1 VGEISRDQSIFWE
14 ETMVL
19 LVFGVHFVITGEVA
33 ADWSQFSPADPQKF
47 PGNVS

>member
-19 LVFGVHFVITGEVA
+19 LVFWVHFVITGEVA
-33 ADWSQFSPADPQKF
+33 ADWSQFSDPQKF